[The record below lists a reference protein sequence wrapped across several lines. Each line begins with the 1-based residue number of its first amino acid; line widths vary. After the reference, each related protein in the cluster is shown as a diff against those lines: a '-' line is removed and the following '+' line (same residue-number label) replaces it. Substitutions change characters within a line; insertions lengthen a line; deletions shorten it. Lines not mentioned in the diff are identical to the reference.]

1 MPPSSKLPPS
11 TPTPNNNQPSPTPNI
26 VTDSPSYDIDDSTT
40 SIAVV
45 SQEGIHKRNSIKY
58 ILTAGILGAM
68 LLAIAVWLHPQVLN
82 HNNLKLFQS
91 GATIP
96 QTLIANPL
104 VEIPN

>member
-11 TPTPNNNQPSPTPNI
+11 TPTPNNNQPSPTLNI

-96 QTLIANPL
+96 QLSRECLRKTCL
-104 VEIPN
+104 